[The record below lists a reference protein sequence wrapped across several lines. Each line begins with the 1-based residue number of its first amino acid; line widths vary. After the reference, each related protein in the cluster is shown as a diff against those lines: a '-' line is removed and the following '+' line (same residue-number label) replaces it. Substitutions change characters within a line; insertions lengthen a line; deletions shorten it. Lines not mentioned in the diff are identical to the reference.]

1 MLKKKLRAII
11 SFVLCVLLFASFVGC
26 EKEKTTKTSKKE
38 SVKTSAVPTNMEE
51 KDEKDKTEFSIKNFA
66 FETQYISTHGG
77 YDKEYP
83 IVKIIRSEKE
93 LEEYYYENCET
104 YRFDRGR
111 DDIIAFYV
119 ADNKYDE
126 KYFEN
131 QILILVLVEEGS
143 GSIRHAVT
151 ELKTVTL
158 NGESK
163 TQITIN
169 RLIPTACTA
178 DMEMWHIFIEPEAG
192 VEIESEE
199 DIEIIFTKTVY
210 TGRIEWVDYSSTNND

>member
-38 SVKTSAVPTNMEE
+38 SVKTSTVPTKTEE
-51 KDEKDKTEFSIKNFA
+51 KEETEFSVKNFT
-66 FETQYISTHGG
+66 FETQYISTNGG

-93 LEEYYYENCET
+93 LEEYYDTNKET
-104 YRFDRGR
+104 YQFDMAFNSET
-111 DDIIAFYV
+111 AFYV

-178 DMEMWHIFIEPEAG
+178 DMALWHIFIEPEAG

>member
-38 SVKTSAVPTNMEE
+38 SVKTSTVPTKAEE
-51 KDEKDKTEFSIKNFA
+51 KEKTEFSLKNLNFK
-66 FETQYISTHGG
+66 TQHSRTNGG

-104 YRFDRGR
+104 YRFDRGY

-143 GSIRHAVT
+143 GSFRHAVT
-151 ELKTVTL
+151 EMKTVTL

-163 TQITIN
+163 TEITIN
-169 RLIPTACTA
+169 RLIPQSGTA
-178 DMEMWHIFIEPEAG
+178 DMALWHIFIEPEAG